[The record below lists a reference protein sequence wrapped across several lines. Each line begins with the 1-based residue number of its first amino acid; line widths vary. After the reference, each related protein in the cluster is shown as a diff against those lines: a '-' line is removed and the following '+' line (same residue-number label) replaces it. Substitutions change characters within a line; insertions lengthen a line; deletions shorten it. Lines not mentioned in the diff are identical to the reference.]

1 MDNSSSDNRVTVKTL
16 SCSQCGGLV
25 QPLAGTNHLACNF
38 CRSLAFAT
46 EHPLAVDRITPTETK
61 LQTTCPCCEVPLTS
75 GKIDDQPAAY
85 CEGCCGILMQKA
97 QFAAAIRQRRA
108 RRTAIDNEEPAAID
122 VRQYDRSLQCP
133 SCGNPMEV
141 HPYYGPG
148 NVVIDSCS
156 RCSLVWLDHGELGRL
171 ERASGVGSGMH
182 MAQAPDYSAEF
193 ASHRLSCSSDE
204 RPVHPLQLLADW
216 LFG

>member
-1 MDNSSSDNRVTVKTL
+1 MDSSFSDTQVTVKTL
-16 SCSQCGGLV
+16 NCSQCGGLV
-25 QPLAGTNHLACNF
+25 QPVVGTDHLACTF
-38 CRSLAFAT
+38 CNSLAFST
-46 EHPLAVDRITPTETK
+46 EHPLAVDRITPTGTQ
-61 LQTTCPCCEVPLTS
+61 LQTTCPCCEWPLTS

-85 CEGCCGILMQKA
+85 CERCCGILMQKA

-108 RRTAIDNEEPAAID
+108 RRTGNTAEESVAID

-133 SCGNPMEV
+133 SCQNCMEV

-171 ERASGVGSGMH
+171 ERAIGGDPGVRTSQMSEYG
-182 MAQAPDYSAEF
+182 AAVV
-193 ASHRLSCSSDE
+193 SHSMSCSTQAK
-204 RPVHPLQLLADW
+204 PVHPLQLLADW